1 VNGSLLFAA
10 FLIAVQSASGWYVW
24 SLIRRGRASLSE
36 SLGMGLAL
44 GTATAALSGIMLW
57 EAFGTWAWMAPT
69 LLALIAAVVIRL
81 RTGYFFGT
89 SLNGQGFA
97 FSLPAAV
104 AALIGLLLGGLSL
117 LANLTNYPL
126 KWSGLLT
133 TYHPDMLFFEAL
145 STSLV
150 RFGPNDSIFMAGA
163 DLRYHWLVYAWSGQI
178 AESAGTDPFVVLTRV
193 LPVTAMVGAIL
204 IAIGWTSRL
213 TRNPWAPSIAVALII
228 SGGYV
233 GATYGTILNFDS
245 PSQQLATVWLLGLSI
260 SLWQSV
266 KGRNYL
272 STRSLTRSGLL
283 LGVIFVLAAGTSLGK
298 ASSGVVALAAWGLV
312 ALVAL
317 VRREGWASRAW
328 VTFLVGSLASLWVY
342 FDFIAGSAEG
352 GGLGLGSL
360 LNKASSV
367 QGLNPTDYWWGIV
380 VGTGLLILA
389 MSARWIGLI
398 WLGASQ
404 SSRWKPITVYGIG
417 LVAASVGTVALISG
431 GLNETWFALAAS
443 APLAI
448 ISAAGVGRALE
459 STSLTHGWAL
469 SRQAVLALLAALV
482 LSVLVLVLWSFGPGE
497 DVFLRWLAPIAAFAG
512 ALIIAGLISRNSHP
526 RRKRFAQTLALFMLI
541 LIVMASGARVLSIGA
556 GSFGVQPENGLRPTE
571 FQPATPF
578 LQAIDLTPLTA
589 WTDTQAD
596 AGRWLKENSGSSD
609 LIATNITFSPLV
621 PALSGRQTFISGIS
635 HQAPYGRTSLLD
647 EVLKREQISFDFINQ
662 PSAVTY
668 GPLCSI
674 GVDWIWVDRA
684 RTLATEWSPFANLA
698 LETPDTLI
706 LRTNPEAC

>member
-1 VNGSLLFAA
+1 VSGSLLFAA
-10 FLIAVQSASGWYVW
+10 FLVAVQSASGWYVW

-57 EAFGTWAWMAPT
+57 EAFGMWAWLVPT
-69 LLALIAAVVIRL
+69 LLALVAAVVIRL

-89 SLNGQGFA
+89 SLNGHGFT
-97 FSLPAAV
+97 FGRPAAV

-193 LPVTAMVGAIL
+193 LPVTAMLGAIL

-213 TRNPWAPSIAVALII
+213 TRNPWAPSLAVALII
-228 SGGYV
+228 SGGYL
-233 GATYGTILNFDS
+233 GAAYGTILNFDS
-245 PSQQLATVWLLGLSI
+245 PSQQLATVWLLGLSLA
-260 SLWQSV
+260 LWQSV
-266 KGRNYL
+266 KGCNYL
-272 STRSLTRSGLL
+272 GTRSLTRSVLL

-317 VRREGWASRAW
+317 VRRDVWASRAW
-328 VTFLVGSLASLWVY
+328 LTLVIGALAFLWVY

-367 QGLNPTDYWWGIV
+367 QGLNPTDYWWGIIA
-380 VGTGLLILA
+380 GTGLLILA

-398 WLGASQ
+398 WLGASR
-404 SSRWKPITVYGIG
+404 SSRWTPTTVYGVG

-459 STSLTHGWAL
+459 STALTRGWSL
-469 SRQAVLALLAALV
+469 SRQTALALLAALA

-512 ALIIAGLISRNSHP
+512 AIIIAGLLSQNIQSRHE
-526 RRKRFAQTLALFMLI
+526 RLARMLALFIFI
-541 LIVMASGARVLSIGA
+541 LIVMSAGARVMSISA
-556 GSFGVQPENGLRPTE
+556 NSFGVQPENGIRPTE
-571 FQPATPF
+571 FRPFAPF
-578 LQAIDLTPLTA
+578 LQAQDMTFIDI
-589 WTDTQAD
+589 WTERQAE
-596 AGRWLKENSGSSD
+596 AGTWLRDNSDIRD
-609 LIATNITFSPLV
+609 LVATNITFSSLV
-621 PALSGRQTFISGIS
+621 PALSGRQTLISGIT
-635 HQAPYGRTSLLD
+635 HQAPYGRTSLLG
-647 EVLKREQISFDFINQ
+647 EILSREKISIDFINE
-662 PSAVTY
+662 PNAATY
-668 GPLCSI
+668 GPLCSL

-684 RTLATEWSPFANLA
+684 RTVVSEWSPFADLA
-698 LETPDTLI
+698 LETPGTLI
-706 LRTNPEAC
+706 LRTKPAAC